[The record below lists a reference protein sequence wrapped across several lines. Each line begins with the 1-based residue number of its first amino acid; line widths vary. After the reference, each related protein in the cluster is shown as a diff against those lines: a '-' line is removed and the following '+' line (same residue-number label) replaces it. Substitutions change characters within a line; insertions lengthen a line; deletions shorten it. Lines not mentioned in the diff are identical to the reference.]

1 MHIENFDDKLIIY
14 INKKINLEEIS
25 NVLLKSK
32 ALGLDIKLYDNIVLY
47 EDEILGTILEL
58 TNENDSYFTT
68 FDMNISLSKEKSF
81 LLKIEENADIDI
93 KKDIYKYKNNYYMQ
107 IKENDFIKIGR
118 LLEYSKIIYGSIV
131 KKIKWS
137 IFLTLDMEKDM
148 ILLATNSLL
157 KLENY

>member
-58 TNENDSYFTT
+58 TNENDNYFTT

-107 IKENDFIKIGR
+107 IKENDFIKIGQ

-131 KKIKWS
+131 KKIKKTKNKVNGG
-137 IFLTLDMEKDM
+137 IVV
-148 ILLATNSLL
+148 
-157 KLENY
+157 

>member
-58 TNENDSYFTT
+58 TNENDNYFTT

-131 KKIKWS
+131 KKIKKTKNKVNGG
-137 IFLTLDMEKDM
+137 IVV
-148 ILLATNSLL
+148 
-157 KLENY
+157 

>member
-107 IKENDFIKIGR
+107 IKENDFIKIGQ

-131 KKIKWS
+131 KKIKKPKNKVNGG
-137 IFLTLDMEKDM
+137 IVV
-148 ILLATNSLL
+148 
-157 KLENY
+157 